1 MFLRSLCGN
10 THRSACFQNS
20 DHQGGHLKPIRY
32 KEDMV
37 NEFLEKGYWTQET
50 FYDFWQRNARE
61 YGDREALVDS
71 KYRLTWGEAK
81 RLVDAMAISWVE
93 MGIPKYSR
101 MIVQSP
107 NSVYGFLARI
117 ACERAGL
124 ISLTVYPYLRQRELE
139 YMVERTQASAVIIL
153 TMYNKFNYLEMYEG
167 LQKQFPHLKNIFLFD
182 DEVPASAPDGTYSL
196 TSIVNERVQKPVNES
211 VLAER
216 RLDPIW
222 NVALLTTTSG
232 TTGIPKLVEW
242 PTAPRVCTSKARVD
256 IWNLSKDDI
265 TMAIAPHAGGA
276 AGTLTYFA
284 APLAGAKTVMLE
296 EFSPDGAL
304 ALIEKERATAIGVV
318 PTHLIRMLDADATK
332 YDLSSLRFIR
342 SAGGYLSPQIA
353 EEAEKAFGASITSDL
368 GTQDMG
374 SVSGCRV
381 EDSRDLRR
389 RTVGRM
395 LPGNQVRLVDESGKN
410 EVPDGE
416 PGVLYFRGPHA
427 PAGYYRDEELTAT
440 VFDPNGWTTTGDIV
454 KFDQGCLWILGR
466 AKDMI
471 IRGGQ
476 NIYPA
481 EIEGLLNDHP
491 KVASVAVVGYP
502 DREMGERACAYVI
515 PKAGQEFTFKEMVDF
530 LKSKN
535 IAMFKLPERLEIV
548 AEFPTVG
555 DSGKVNKEVSSRKKS
570 KKR

>member
-1 MFLRSLCGN
+1 M
-10 THRSACFQNS
+10 
-20 DHQGGHLKPIRY
+20 KPIRY
-32 KEDMV
+32 QQQMV
-37 NEFLEKGYWTQET
+37 DEFLKDGYWTQEL
-50 FYDFWQRNARE
+50 FFDFWERNARE

-71 KYRLTWGEAK
+71 KYRVTWAEAK
-81 RLVDAMAISWVE
+81 RLVDAIACTWVQ
-93 MGIPKYSR
+93 MDIPQSSR
-101 MIVQSP
+101 IIIQSP

-117 ACERAGL
+117 AAERAGL
-124 ISLTVYPYLRQRELE
+124 ISLTVYPYLRERELT
-139 YMVERTQASAVIIL
+139 YMVERTEATAVVIL
-153 TMYNKFNYLEMYEG
+153 HEYRNFNYLEMYKE
-167 LQKQFPHLKNIFLFD
+167 LQRQFPHLKKIFLFD
-182 DEVPASAPDGTYSL
+182 DEVPESAPEATYSL
-196 TSIVNERVQKPVNES
+196 TKLAQQAAAKPIDEEIFR
-211 VLAER
+211 AR

-222 NVALLTTTSG
+222 DVALLTTTSG

-242 PTAPRVCTSKARVD
+242 PTAPRVCTSKGRVG
-256 IWNLSKDDI
+256 IWNLTKDDI

-296 EFSPDGAL
+296 EFDPEAAL

-318 PTHLIRMLDADATK
+318 PTHLVRMLEADTSK

-353 EEAEKAFGASITSDL
+353 EEAEEKFGAVITSDL

-381 EDSRDLRR
+381 EDSKELRR

-395 LPGNQVRLVDESGKN
+395 LPGNKVKLLGEDGN
-410 EVPDGE
+410 EVPEGE
-416 PGVLYFRGPHA
+416 PGILYFRGPHA
-427 PAGYYRDEELTAT
+427 PAGYYRDEELTST
-440 VFDPNGWTTTGDIV
+440 VFDADGWTSTGDIV
-454 KFDQGCLWILGR
+454 KFDQECLWILGR

-481 EIEGLLNDHP
+481 EIEGLLNEHP
-491 KVASVAVVGYP
+491 KVASVAIVGYP

-515 PKAGQEFTFKEMVDF
+515 PKAGQDFTFDEMVKF
-530 LKSKN
+530 LKDKKL
-535 IAMFKLPERLEIV
+535 AMYKLPERLEVV
-548 AEFPTVG
+548 AEFPAVG
-555 DSGKVNKEVSSRKKS
+555 DSGKVNKETLKKDIAA
-570 KKR
+570 KVEKGL

>member
-1 MFLRSLCGN
+1 
-10 THRSACFQNS
+10 
-20 DHQGGHLKPIRY
+20 LKPIRY
-32 KEDMV
+32 KKEMV
-37 NEFLEKGYWTQET
+37 DEFLQKGYWTQET
-50 FYDFWQRNARE
+50 FYDFWDRNARE

-71 KYRLTWGEAK
+71 KYRLTWAEAK

-93 MGIPKYSR
+93 MGIPMHSR
-101 MIVQSP
+101 IIVQSP
-107 NSVYGFLARI
+107 NSVYGFLSRI

-139 YMVERTQASAVIIL
+139 YMVERPEASAVVIVSF
-153 TMYNKFNYLEMYEG
+153 YNKFNFLEMYEG
-167 LQKQFPHLKNIFLFD
+167 LQKQFPHLKYIFLFD
-182 DEVPASAPDGTYSL
+182 DEVPASAPEGTFSL
-196 TSIVNERVQKPVNES
+196 TRMVNERAQKPVDES

-216 RLDPIW
+216 RLDPVW

-242 PTAPRVCTSKARVD
+242 PIAPRVCTSKARVD
-256 IWNLSKDDI
+256 IWNLNKDDI
-265 TMAIAPHAGGA
+265 TVAIAPHAGGA

-304 ALIEKERATAIGVV
+304 ALIEKEKATAIGVV
-318 PTHLIRMLDADATK
+318 PTHLVKMLDADASK

-353 EEAEKAFGASITSDL
+353 EEAERAFGAAITSDL

-395 LPGNQVRLVDESGKN
+395 LPGNQVRLMDQESKN
-410 EVPDGE
+410 ELPPGE

-440 VFDPNGWTTTGDIV
+440 VFNPDGWTTTGDIV
-454 KFDQGCLWILGR
+454 KFDQECLWILGR

-502 DREMGERACAYVI
+502 DREMGERACAYVT
-515 PKAGQEFTFKEMVDF
+515 PKAGQGFSFEEMVEF

-535 IAMFKLPERLEIV
+535 IAMFKLPERLEV
-548 AEFPTVG
+548 VSELPTVG
-555 DSGKVNKEVSSRKKS
+555 DSGKINKEALKKDIREKVAAEGKS
-570 KKR
+570 

>member
-1 MFLRSLCGN
+1 
-10 THRSACFQNS
+10 
-20 DHQGGHLKPIRY
+20 
-32 KEDMV
+32 
-37 NEFLEKGYWTQET
+37 
-50 FYDFWQRNARE
+50 
-61 YGDREALVDS
+61 
-71 KYRLTWGEAK
+71 
-81 RLVDAMAISWVE
+81 
-93 MGIPKYSR
+93 
-101 MIVQSP
+101 
-107 NSVYGFLARI
+107 
-117 ACERAGL
+117 
-124 ISLTVYPYLRQRELE
+124 LTVYPYLRQRELE
-139 YMVERTQASAVIIL
+139 YMVERTEASAVIIL
-153 TMYNKFNYLEMYEG
+153 NIYNKFDYLEMYKG

-182 DEVPASAPDGTYSL
+182 NEVPDSAPDGTFSL
-196 TSIVNERVQKPVNES
+196 TRIVNERTQKPVDES
-211 VLAER
+211 VLKER

-222 NVALLTTTSG
+222 NVALLTTTTG

-242 PTAPRVCTSKARVD
+242 PIAPRLCTSKGRVD
-256 IWNLSKDDI
+256 IWKLNKDDI
-265 TMAIAPHAGGA
+265 TVAIAPHAGGA

-304 ALIEKERATAIGVV
+304 ALIEKEKATAIGVV
-318 PTHLIRMLDADATK
+318 PTHLVRMLDADATK

-353 EEAEKAFGASITSDL
+353 EEAERVFGASITSDL

-389 RTVGRM
+389 RTVGRL
-395 LPGNQVRLVDESGKN
+395 LPGNQVRLMDQENKT
-410 EVPDGE
+410 EVADGE

-440 VFDPNGWTTTGDIV
+440 VFDPRGWTTTGDIV
-454 KFDQGCLWILGR
+454 KFDQECLWILGR

-502 DREMGERACAYVI
+502 DREMGERTCAYVI
-515 PKAGQEFTFKEMVDF
+515 PKAGQEFTFKEMVEF
-530 LKSKN
+530 LKSRN
-535 IAMFKLPERLEIV
+535 IAMFKLPEKLELV
-548 AEFPTVG
+548 SEFPAVG
-555 DSGKVNKEVSSRKKS
+555 DSGKVNKEALKKDIREKVEAEGKS
-570 KKR
+570 

>member
-1 MFLRSLCGN
+1 M
-10 THRSACFQNS
+10 
-20 DHQGGHLKPIRY
+20 KPIRY
-32 KEDMV
+32 QKEMV
-37 NEFLEKGYWTQET
+37 DEFLNEGYWTQEL

-61 YGDREALVDS
+61 CGDREALVDAR
-71 KYRLTWGEAK
+71 YRVTWAEAK
-81 RLVDAMAISWVE
+81 KLVDAIAYTWVE
-93 MGIPKYSR
+93 MGIPKSSR
-101 MIVQSP
+101 IIIQSP

-117 ACERAGL
+117 AAERAGL
-124 ISLTVYPYLRQRELE
+124 ISLTVYPYLRERELT
-139 YMVERTQASAVIIL
+139 YMVERTEAAAVVIL
-153 TMYNKFNYLEMYEG
+153 HEYRNFNYLEMYRE
-167 LQKQFPHLKNIFLFD
+167 LQKKFPHLEKIFLFD
-182 DEVPASAPDGTYSL
+182 DEVPQGAPQGTYSL
-196 TSIVNERVQKPVNES
+196 TKLAQTAAEKPIDEET
-211 VLAER
+211 LKAR

-222 NVALLTTTSG
+222 DVALLTTTSG

-242 PTAPRVCTSKARVD
+242 PTAPRVCTSKGRVD
-256 IWNLSKDDI
+256 IWGLDKDDI

-284 APLAGAKTVMLE
+284 APLAGAKTIMLE
-296 EFSPDGAL
+296 EFDPEAAL
-304 ALIEKERATAIGVV
+304 ALIEKEKATAIGVV
-318 PTHLIRMLDADATK
+318 PTHLVRMLEVDATQ

-353 EEAEKAFGASITSDL
+353 EEAETAFGANITSDL

-381 EDSRDLRR
+381 EDSKDLRR

-395 LPGNQVRLVDESGKN
+395 LPGNKVRLLDKDTGEP
-410 EVPDGE
+410 VPDGE

-427 PAGYYRDEELTAT
+427 PAGYYRDQELTST
-440 VFDPNGWTTTGDIV
+440 VFDPEGWTTTGDIV
-454 KFDQGCLWILGR
+454 KFDQECLWILGR

-502 DREMGERACAYVI
+502 DREMGERTCAYVI
-515 PKAGQEFTFKEMVDF
+515 SKGGQDFSFEEMVDF
-530 LKSKN
+530 LKEKKL
-535 IAMFKLPERLEIV
+535 AMYKLPERLEV
-548 AEFPTVG
+548 VTEFPAVG
-555 DSGKVNKEVSSRKKS
+555 DSGKVNKETLKKDIAA
-570 KKR
+570 KVERGQ